1 MEKSSFVQSETP
13 LHRAGTNQIQSQSH
27 GAGGGKTMAVNI
39 FHPLDV
45 LIH

>member
-13 LHRAGTNQIQSQSH
+13 LHRAGTNQIQNQSH
-27 GAGGGKTMAVNI
+27 GAGGKTMVVNI
-39 FHPLDV
+39 FHPLDA